1 MISNQG
7 EYWRKKKERETKY
20 SNKKNFSDKIK
31 IISDIIEEQGQIKEV
46 NLILKLQSEHDISF
60 WVYSKI
66 KPRLF
71 ELNPNL
77 HINKKLHI
85 LYTGNLNESLVSLS
99 FSEKEQN
106 R

>member
-1 MISNQG
+1 MNQG
-7 EYWRKKKERETKY
+7 EYWRQKKERETII

-31 IISDIIEEQGQIKEV
+31 IISDIVNEQGQIKES

-60 WVYSKI
+60 WVYKKI
-66 KPRLF
+66 RPHLF

-85 LYTGNLNESLVSLS
+85 LYVGNLNESLVSLS
-99 FSEKEQN
+99 FSEKVASK
-106 R
+106 

>member
-20 SNKKNFSDKIK
+20 LNKKNFSDKIK
-31 IISDIIEEQGQIKEV
+31 IINDIIVEQGQIKEV
-46 NLILKLQSEHDISF
+46 NLILKLQTEHDISF
-60 WVYSKI
+60 WVYMKI
-66 KPRLF
+66 RPHLF
-71 ELNPNL
+71 RLNPDL

-85 LYTGNLNESLVSLS
+85 LYVGSLNESIVSLS
-99 FSEKEQN
+99 FSEKELN